1 MVKKLNA
8 KIDELTQSQEPDDL
22 SEDEADSAEENKGDT
37 QLKPAKGFRGGDVK
51 GSKAKSNNNYF
62 FYHGTKPEYGVA
74 AFSVMVN
81 EIFHQLKKFNRKT
94 LTVVLPDALEYL
106 TGSDADFEGIFSQN
120 AEKCEIDYRGNL
132 MKKSRAVIFVNSE
145 IIPQQNHELPTLT
158 YNNSEERAELAYD
171 LFKNVLGYDEVEICR
186 DQTKAQIIDKF
197 GELKADA
204 AAFEKTHT
212 PQTIFSQAVVWIGFV
227 IQPDY

>member
-1 MVKKLNA
+1 M
-8 KIDELTQSQEPDDL
+8 
-22 SEDEADSAEENKGDT
+22 
-37 QLKPAKGFRGGDVK
+37 K
-51 GSKAKSNNNYF
+51 GSTAKSNNNYF
-62 FYHGTKPEYGVA
+62 FYHGTKPELGVKSS
-74 AFSVMVN
+74 SVMVN
-81 EIFHQLKKFNRKT
+81 DIFRQLKKFNRKT
-94 LTVVLPDALEYL
+94 LTTVLPDALEYL
-106 TGSDADFEGIFSQN
+106 IGSDADFEAIISQT

-132 MKKSRAVIFVNSE
+132 VTKSRAVIFANSKLV
-145 IIPQQNHELPTLT
+145 PQQNDKRPTLT
-158 YNNSEERAELAYD
+158 YDNSEKLTQLASD

-227 IQPDY
+227 ISPDY